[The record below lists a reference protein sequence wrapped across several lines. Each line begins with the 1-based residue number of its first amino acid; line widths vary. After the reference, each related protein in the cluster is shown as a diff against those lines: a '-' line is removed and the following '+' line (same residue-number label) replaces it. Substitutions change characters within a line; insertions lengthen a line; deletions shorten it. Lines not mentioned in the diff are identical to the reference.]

1 MTAFADVTLP
11 ARRVT
16 LRRLTEADA
25 PALYGFF
32 SNPEVMRYWSRPV
45 MTDPAE
51 VTRLLDGIMA
61 DYQSGA
67 SLPLGIERN
76 DDGVLVGNCTLFH
89 FHEASRRAEIGYV
102 LGRPYW
108 GMGYMHESLQT
119 VVNYAFGK
127 LDLNRLEADID
138 PRNSASARSLERL
151 GFRREGL
158 LRQRWIVAG
167 EVCDTDFYGLL
178 REDWLDAGEVQR

>member
-11 ARRVT
+11 AHRVT
-16 LRRLTEADA
+16 VRRLTEADA

-51 VTRLLDGIMA
+51 VTLLLNGILA

-67 SLPLGIERN
+67 SLPLGIERKE
-76 DDGVLVGNCTLFH
+76 DGVLVGNCTLFH
-89 FHEASRRAEIGYV
+89 FHEASRRAEIGYA

-108 GMGYMHESLQT
+108 GMGYMHESLRT
-119 VVNYAFGK
+119 VLDYAFGK

-138 PRNSASARSLERL
+138 PRNTASARSLERL
-151 GFRREGL
+151 GFRKEGL

-178 REDWLDAGEVQR
+178 RGDRLDAGKAV